1 MGCSVFFLLNSE
13 LRAFDSRIVII
24 LLFNCAAFFSLTFR
38 LHICHSAKM
47 SAINELNKDVARN
60 KGKKTNQRNLF
71 GFSNGFYFHL
81 NKMTN
86 NHIRNVCVCRTSSFR
101 LFCTTMFVCVI
112 RSKWFCFFFQQ
123 EKHVLNR
130 LIDIYILKIHLHAHQ
145 NLSLSLYTTLKK
157 INETS
162 ADFFLCNFFFQL
174 RILSNWWQSHICIPM
189 CGSPYFV
196 RGLFQLCHLH
206 IA

>member
-1 MGCSVFFLLNSE
+1 MGCSVFLLLNSE

-24 LLFNCAAFFSLTFR
+24 LLFNRAAFFSLTFR

-86 NHIRNVCVCRTSSFR
+86 NHIHNSSFR

-112 RSKWFCFFFQQ
+112 RSKWFFSTRETCFGSTHRYTHFKNSFTRTP
-123 EKHVLNR
+123 KS
-130 LIDIYILKIHLHAHQ
+130 
-145 NLSLSLYTTLKK
+145 LSLS
-157 INETS
+157 
-162 ADFFLCNFFFQL
+162 
-174 RILSNWWQSHICIPM
+174 IL
-189 CGSPYFV
+189 
-196 RGLFQLCHLH
+196 L
-206 IA
+206 